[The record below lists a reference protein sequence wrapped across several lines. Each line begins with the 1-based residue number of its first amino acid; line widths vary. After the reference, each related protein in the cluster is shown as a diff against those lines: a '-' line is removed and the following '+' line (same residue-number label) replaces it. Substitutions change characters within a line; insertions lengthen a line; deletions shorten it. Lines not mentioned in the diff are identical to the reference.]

1 MAGYD
6 EAARALDAL
15 HKEVYRIMGEADGL
29 SDHPLL
35 TETERDLIERAF
47 RALEE
52 ASNQIYDRL
61 EEARR

>member
-15 HKEVYRIMGEADGL
+15 HKEVYRLMGEADEL
-29 SDHPLL
+29 TDHPLL
-35 TETERDLIERAF
+35 TESERELIGKAF

-52 ASNQIYDRL
+52 ASNQVYDRL